1 MNSLSFMVI
10 IIIPDVPLDGPLET
24 KELLEAKVVALEGVV
39 RREELE
45 LLLIGESQSCWY
57 HTRAM

>member
-1 MNSLSFMVI
+1 MVI
-10 IIIPDVPLDGPLET
+10 IIIPDVPLNGPLEAE
-24 KELLEAKVVALEGVV
+24 ELLEAEVVALEGVV
-39 RREELE
+39 RGEELE

>member
-1 MNSLSFMVI
+1 MVI